1 MVWFLSPEF
10 LLILNVVSKKET
22 VLPNKTL
29 LSLSAVFVLF
39 RLNSL
44 TDNTIDL
51 IILNRCTGPE

>member
-39 RLNSL
+39 RLNLL

-51 IILNRCTGPE
+51 IILNRCTGSE

>member
-51 IILNRCTGPE
+51 IILNRCTGSE

>member
-29 LSLSAVFVLF
+29 LPLSAVFVLF

-51 IILNRCTGPE
+51 IILNRCTGSE